1 MSDGLNRVQLLGNLC
16 ADPEL
21 RSTSGGS
28 AVLNMRLATNESYLD
43 KNRERKE
50 RVEYHSI
57 VLWGKRAEALAKIL
71 SKGSRI
77 FVEGSL
83 RTTSYEARDG
93 GGKRYKTEVNATNVI
108 LCGGRGEQRGAA
120 PAEQSSELGAEDG
133 FAGPTDDEF
142 PF

>member
-21 RSTSGGS
+21 RATSGGS

-50 RVEYHSI
+50 RVEYHSV
-57 VLWGKRAEALAKIL
+57 VLWGKRAEPLARLL

-120 PAEQSSELGAEDG
+120 ASDEAPVDDG
-133 FAGPTDDEF
+133 GFGGETGDDDAW